1 MTFRKNLFVL
11 LSSVF
16 LAVIG
21 AMLMRIDMMTIVDG
35 LTLVIPTV
43 AMALLIEDL
52 WRKLLNDREK
62 LTWQYFLGEVFVIGS
77 GLSWFWAAQA
87 ATLKE
92 VIIRLSVVFLLGV
105 LGGVWF
111 ALCYHPS
118 VQSTEERE
126 QEKWAKY
133 RRKIEAGTKADAF
146 KTLAGLLRYRL
157 LGDTLSG
164 DLDFTRPL
172 AVYADQFM
180 TYDEVL
186 GADDDQTGTLGA
198 VRDAA
203 HEYLQALTRDLPE

>member
-11 LSSVF
+11 MSSVF

-21 AMLMRIDMMTIVDG
+21 ALLMRIDMMTVIDG

-52 WRKLLNDREK
+52 WRKLLSDREK
-62 LTWQYFLGEVFVIGS
+62 LTWQYFLGEVFIVGA
-77 GLSWFWAAQA
+77 GLAWFWASQA
-87 ATLKE
+87 TTLKE
-92 VIIRLSVVFLLGV
+92 VAIRLAVVFFLSV

-126 QEKWAKY
+126 QEKWAKF
-133 RRKIEAGTKADAF
+133 RRKIKAGTKADAF
-146 KTLAGLLRYRL
+146 KLLSCCLRYRL
-157 LGDTLSG
+157 LADDPAG
-164 DLDFTRPL
+164 DLDFNRPL
-172 AVYADQFM
+172 AVYHEQLM

-186 GADDDQTGTLGA
+186 GADDDQTGTLGT
-198 VRDAA
+198 VKDAA
-203 HEYLQALTRDLPE
+203 HDYLQSLTRDLPE